1 MAHMMLWRVCPRSI
15 LSKGVRGGQ
24 PPPLLRLEEIYMADV
39 EAFERL
45 QVELELPP
53 TRHGNTTA
61 MCLEKSRAK
70 LATFVFN
77 KK

>member
-1 MAHMMLWRVCPRSI
+1 MARMMLWRVRPRSI

-24 PPPLLRLEEIYMADV
+24 LPPLLRQKEIYMADV
-39 EAFERL
+39 EVFERL

-53 TRHGNTTA
+53 TQHGNATA

>member
-1 MAHMMLWRVCPRSI
+1 MARMMLWRVRPRSI

-24 PPPLLRLEEIYMADV
+24 LPPLLRPEEIYMADV

-53 TRHGNTTA
+53 TQHGNATA

-70 LATFVFN
+70 LAMFVFN